1 LASTGRPG
9 GGEPDSPLRRELIS
23 GAALAGALAA
33 GRPALSRDYATAGE
47 VFATID
53 AREAEVDARLAALV
67 AALPAARPF
76 ADAVARDHR
85 RHRDERARWRSRLGL
100 APAAPAAAVAVDRD
114 LAALRAAMQEL
125 VHAHAEGLPALGSAH
140 AVDALA
146 RQMAT
151 LARHLAVVDLWIEAE
166 QARG

>member
-1 LASTGRPG
+1 MALTGLLAAARPG
-9 GGEPDSPLRRELIS
+9 S
-23 GAALAGALAA
+23 A
-33 GRPALSRDYATAGE
+33 RDYTSAGE
-47 VFATID
+47 VFAAID

-67 AALPAARPF
+67 TALPAARPF

-100 APAAPAAAVAVDRD
+100 APAAPAAAAAVDRD

-125 VHAHAEGLPALGSAH
+125 VHAHAEGLPALGSPR

-146 RQMAT
+146 RQMVT

-166 QARG
+166 EGRG